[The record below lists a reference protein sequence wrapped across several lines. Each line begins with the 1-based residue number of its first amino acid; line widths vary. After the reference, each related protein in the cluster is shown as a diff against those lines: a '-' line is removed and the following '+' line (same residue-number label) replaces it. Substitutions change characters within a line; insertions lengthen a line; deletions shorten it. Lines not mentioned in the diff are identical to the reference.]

1 MISLA
6 SEIRTSVGDKLSRNV
21 SLVKMHNSLSELFV
35 DRTSIDTS
43 LRRLFDED
51 KMKKSMQYSHCKSL
65 NDERTIKFNQTC
77 KQESDV
83 FDEDRQIWI
92 DEFVDPINDDLFIPR
107 DDAQ

>member
-6 SEIRTSVGDKLSRNV
+6 SEIRTRVGEKLSRNV

-43 LRRLFDED
+43 LGRFFKFDKD
-51 KMKKSMQYSHCKSL
+51 APRYYHCLCL
-65 NDERTIKFNQTC
+65 NDERTIKFHQST
-77 KQESDV
+77 KQDSYV
-83 FDEDRQIWI
+83 FDEQRQIWI
-92 DEFVDPINDDLFIPR
+92 DEYIDPIKEDYFIPR